1 MGKSKE
7 LAELGQVVSQ
17 SGGNVGIGTDE
28 PAWPISVQKSAI
40 TGWQYYA
47 QEGITSF
54 GAGIGSDAVYN
65 TNYFGP
71 NTAGVQ
77 VDNTTE
83 TQELRFVNRSP
94 SGTVTFR
101 TGASNPV
108 ERMKIDGSGRVT
120 MPYQPAFSAF
130 RNTSAST
137 IYSSGTIIY
146 PNYRFNVGNH
156 YNLSTGVFTAP
167 VDGRYQFNA
176 HFMLHTTYAN
186 ASNMYWGIVVNGV
199 NYALINYGAASQ
211 DGGQTIASTIQLSA
225 GDSAYVSLVSGSS
238 IQTYGKEYHGF
249 SGYLIG

>member
-17 SGGNVGIGTDE
+17 SNGNVGIGTDIPE
-28 PAWPISVQKSAI
+28 QSLHIKGSNYNEQLVIERAD
-40 TGWQYYA
+40 
-47 QEGITSF
+47 TSSKWGVA
-54 GAGIGSDAVYN
+54 GAGNGAFQVYDINAGNATRMTIDA
-65 TNYFGP
+65 
-71 NTAGVQ
+71 
-77 VDNTTE
+77 
-83 TQELRFVNRSP
+83 
-94 SGTVTFR
+94 
-101 TGASNPV
+101 
-108 ERMKIDGSGRVT
+108 SGRVT

-130 RNTSAST
+130 RNVSAST
-137 IYSSGTIIY
+137 IYAGGTIVY